1 MKIRRKPNSLKA
13 KPANTA
19 EMGDRDCV
27 AYWEPPALSE
37 PFGWRALPVRHIR
50 PKHRMRASVA
60 ALCMAGAI
68 TAAGIPAPSVAQVIE
83 VGGGAGAPAATGNG
97 GAGGGNNG
105 GGAGGGVGSI
115 AGLAGTL
122 QQGGDGA
129 SATQCAITPS
139 RPGCGGKTRIINA
152 PISGF
157 VTGGSGMQGGAGVG
171 GGGGG
176 AGAVI
181 TSGDLVLGPPGSAV
195 LRGGA
200 GGASGSAGA
209 GGGGAGLVF
218 MGGVLI
224 DDGNHIYGG
233 TGGSGTA
240 TAAGGGGGAGV
251 FFQGKTFTFNAEG
264 TYIVRGGDGGQ
275 SGGNGG
281 AGVVASSD
289 GATITNISN
298 SIGTGFNGGTGAA
311 GAGSIPDGSGGD
323 GIDIYGSNNTLINR
337 GLINPGASA
346 GSAALA
352 IGVHVHGDGNTV
364 IDANGGDLEGGWRL
378 TDPTQAAPGGVA
390 VRFDGNAN
398 TLELQAGSI
407 VDGKVI
413 AAGGGNILA
422 LGGPADGTFD
432 LSKIVASLDN
442 TSSAEQYQGFAVYEK
457 TGLGT
462 WTVTGRVG
470 DSHPWA
476 IEQSTLK
483 LGATGDL
490 SPASNIGV
498 DATFDVSGVT
508 ASSTAIQ
515 SLSGASTGTVVL
527 GNKTL
532 VITNGQGGSTPVDA
546 GNFAGNVSGAGGVEM
561 AGGTQVFSGINTY
574 EGGTLLRGGTLSV
587 STDANLGTGA
597 LAFNGGT
604 LENTA
609 AFQSSRAIALNSG
622 GGTLQTNAALT
633 LAGTISGA
641 GGLSKTGSGTLTLTG
656 AGTYSGPTTISGG
669 TLAIGN
675 GFDSSFVSDI
685 VDNATLQFNDSR
697 AFSYGGAISGGGSIV
712 QSGAGVVTLSGN
724 SGSFT
729 GATTVNAG
737 TLSVDGTLGGAVTVN
752 GGALKGTGTIA
763 GNTTVGAGT
772 LAGRQGDVLN
782 FGGNLALSSNSSVNA
797 SLGTPDGSAGLFNVA
812 GNLTLAGA
820 LNVTDLGGFGPGLYR
835 LFDYA
840 GNLTNNGLQVNRVPA
855 GISTSDLSVQT
866 SIAHQ
871 VNLVNTG
878 GAAVNFWDG
887 GNAAN
892 HNNGA
897 VDGGN
902 GIWNTANDNWT
913 NASGAINA
921 PWQAGQFAV
930 FAAQAGTVT
939 VDDSAGAVSVA
950 GMQFATDG
958 YRLEGDAITL
968 ADPQTIIRV
977 GTGGD
982 AFSRGITAT
991 IAAPLTGSGGLEK
1004 TDNGTIVLSGA
1015 NSYTGG
1021 TLVEGGTLSIASD
1034 ANLGAASGALTLDGG
1049 TLESTAKFG
1058 SARSVTLGANSGEL
1072 KTDADLALTGVI
1084 GGAGGLLK
1092 SGNGTLT
1099 LTGNNTYSGG
1109 TGIAAGALQL
1119 GNGGTSGSIAGDI
1132 DDDAQLILNR
1142 SDVWTLVS
1150 AISGSGSVTQAG
1162 SGTVV
1167 LTGDSSYQGGTTIS
1181 AGTLQLGDGGTSGS
1195 IAGDVIDNGTLA
1207 FNRSD
1212 AIVFDGKI
1220 SGNGSVK
1227 QIGSGVTDLTG
1238 DSSAFAGTTTV
1249 SNGTLAVDGT
1259 LGGTLSV
1266 LAGGTLAGTGTVGTT
1281 TVAAGGVMAPG
1292 HSPGTLH
1299 VNGDLTFDAGST
1311 YAVDITPN
1319 QTGDLIAASGKATI
1333 NGGTVEAVK
1342 AGGVYTPGSQ
1352 WTIVSANGGVAGRFD
1367 GLTQNLPFVD
1377 LSLAYDPN
1385 HVYIDSAR
1393 NNNSFCSAALTPNQ
1407 CATGDGVESLGQG
1420 NALYNALAA
1429 APDDATA
1436 SRALDALSGDTYASH
1451 KSAMIN
1457 DSRIP
1462 RDAAVARMRVAFD
1475 DVGAAT
1481 ATQVASTDETFLPLA
1496 AGAKR
1501 VAFWA
1506 QGVGA
1511 WNQWDSDGNAA
1522 TYSRSVGGLFVG
1534 ADVPVMQNWRV
1545 GVMAGASN
1553 SRFDVGARDASGSI
1567 VNGDLALY
1575 AGSQWGPLGLRFGLG
1590 YTWHDIDTHR
1600 SIAFPGFA
1608 ADLNSHYGA
1617 QTMQGFG
1624 EVAYRLFFPAL
1635 TLEPFIDLATINLH
1649 TNGFTE
1655 TGTGGAAALTSPAS
1669 TSNVTFSTIGVRGE
1683 KAYVFHGWKTT
1694 VHATLGWRHAAGD
1707 TTPLS
1712 SFTFPGGSAFTI
1724 AGVPIARDAA
1734 SVDAGIDVA
1743 LSRAVT
1749 LSIGYSGQY
1758 AHHATDYGAQAKLM
1772 VAF

>member
-1 MKIRRKPNSLKA
+1 
-13 KPANTA
+13 
-19 EMGDRDCV
+19 
-27 AYWEPPALSE
+27 
-37 PFGWRALPVRHIR
+37 
-50 PKHRMRASVA
+50 
-60 ALCMAGAI
+60 MAGAI
-68 TAAGIPAPSVAQVIE
+68 TAAGIPAPCVAQVLE
-83 VGGGAGAPAATGNG
+83 VGGGAGASAATGNG

-105 GGAGGGVGSI
+105 GGAGGSVGSI

-129 SATQCAITPS
+129 NATQCAITPS
-139 RPGCGGKTRIINA
+139 GSGCGGKTQIINA

-157 VTGGSGMQGGAGVG
+157 VTGGSGMHGGAGVG

-176 AGAVI
+176 AAAVI
-181 TSGDLVLGPPGSAV
+181 TSGDLVLGPPGSTV

-200 GGASGSAGA
+200 GGANGSTGA
-209 GGGGAGLVF
+209 GGGGAALVF
-218 MGGVLI
+218 IGGVLI

-240 TAAGGGGGAGV
+240 TSAGGGGGAGL

-281 AGVVASSD
+281 AGVVGSSD

-298 SIGTGFNGGTGAA
+298 GIGTGFNGGTGAA
-311 GAGSIPDGSGGD
+311 GAGTIPDGSGGD

-352 IGVHVHGDGNTV
+352 TGVHVHGDGNNV
-364 IDANGGDLEGGWRL
+364 IAANGGDLEGGWRS

-390 VRFDGNAN
+390 VRFDGNGN
-398 TLELQAGSI
+398 TLELQAGAI

-432 LSKIVASLDN
+432 LTKIVSSLDN
-442 TSSAEQYQGFAVYEK
+442 TNGAEQYQGFAVYEK

-483 LGATGDL
+483 LGANGDL
-490 SPASNIGV
+490 SSASDVSV

-508 ASSTAIQ
+508 AGSTAIQ
-515 SLSGASTGTVVL
+515 SLSGASTGTVAL

-546 GNFAGNVSGAGGVEM
+546 GNFAGNVSGAGGVQIT
-561 AGGTQVFSGINTY
+561 GGTQVFSGINTY
-574 EGGTLLRGGTLSV
+574 AGGTLLTGGTLSV
-587 STDANLGTGA
+587 STGANLGTGA
-597 LAFNGGT
+597 LSFNGGA
-604 LENTA
+604 LENTGT
-609 AFQSSRAIALNSG
+609 FRSSRAIALNGG
-622 GGTLQTNAALT
+622 GGTFQTDAALT
-633 LAGTISGA
+633 LAGTISGP
-641 GGLSKTGSGTLTLTG
+641 GGLTKTGAGALTLTG
-656 AGTYSGPTTISGG
+656 AGTYSGPTTISSGAF
-669 TLAIGN
+669 TIGD
-675 GFDSSFVSDI
+675 GFDSSFVSNI
-685 VDNATLQFNDSR
+685 VDNAALQFNDSQ
-697 AFSYGGAISGGGSIV
+697 AFSYGGAISGAGSIV
-712 QSGAGVVTLSGN
+712 QSGAGTVTLSGN
-724 SGSFT
+724 SGSFS
-729 GATTVNAG
+729 GSTTVNAG

-752 GGALKGTGTIA
+752 GGTLKGTGTLA
-763 GNTTVGAGT
+763 GDTTVGAGT
-772 LAGRQGDVLN
+772 LSGRQGDVLD
-782 FGGNLALSSNSSVNA
+782 FGGNLTLSSASSVNA
-797 SLGTPDGSAGLFNVA
+797 SLGAPDGSAGLFNVA

-835 LFDYA
+835 LFDYT
-840 GNLTNNGLQVNRVPA
+840 GNLTDNGLQVNRVPA
-855 GISTSDLSVQT
+855 GIGASDLSVQT
-866 SIAHQ
+866 SIAHE

-878 GAAVNFWDG
+878 GAAVDFWDG

-897 VDGGN
+897 VDGGS
-902 GIWNTANDNWT
+902 GVWNTANDNWT
-913 NASGAINA
+913 NASGALNA
-921 PWQAGQFAV
+921 PWQAGQFAI
-930 FAAQAGTVT
+930 FAGQAGTVT
-939 VDDSAGAVSVA
+939 VDDTAGSVSVA

-958 YRLEGDAITL
+958 YQIDGGAIAL
-968 ADPQTIIRV
+968 ANPQTIIRV
-977 GTGGD
+977 GTGGG

-1004 TDNGTIVLSGA
+1004 TDNGTLVLSGA
-1015 NSYTGG
+1015 NTYTGG
-1021 TLVEGGTLSIASD
+1021 TFVEGGTLSVGSD
-1034 ANLGAASGALTLDGG
+1034 ANLGASSGALTLDGG
-1049 TLESTAKFG
+1049 TLETTAKFS
-1058 SARSVTLGANSGEL
+1058 SARNVTLGAASGEM
-1072 KTDADLALTGVI
+1072 KTDADLALAGAI

-1092 SGNGTLT
+1092 SGSGTLT
-1099 LTGNNTYSGG
+1099 LSGNGTYTGG
-1109 TGIAAGALQL
+1109 TAISAGTLQL
-1119 GNGGTSGSIAGDI
+1119 GDGGTSGSIAGDI
-1132 DDDAQLILNR
+1132 DDDARLVLDR
-1142 SDVWTLVS
+1142 SDVWTLAG

-1162 SGTVV
+1162 TGTVV
-1167 LTGDSSYQGGTTIS
+1167 LTADSSYQGGTTIS
-1181 AGTLQLGDGGTSGS
+1181 AGTLQLGDGGASGS
-1195 IAGDVIDNGTLA
+1195 IAGDVVDNGTLA

-1212 AIVFDGKI
+1212 AVVFDGKI
-1220 SGNGSVK
+1220 SGNGNVK
-1227 QIGSGVTDLTG
+1227 QIGSGLTDLTG
-1238 DSSAFAGTTTV
+1238 DSSAFTGATTV

-1266 LAGGTLAGTGTVGTT
+1266 LAGGTLAGTGAVGTT

-1311 YAVDITPN
+1311 YAVDIAPD
-1319 QTGDLIAASGKATI
+1319 QTGDLIAGSGKVTI
-1333 NGGTVEAVK
+1333 KGGTVQAVK

-1352 WTIVSANGGVAGRFD
+1352 WTIISANGGVAGSFD
-1367 GLTQNLPFVD
+1367 ALTQNLPFVD
-1377 LSLAYDPN
+1377 LSLAYDPT
-1385 HVYIDSAR
+1385 HVYIASAR
-1393 NNNSFCSAALTPNQ
+1393 NNASFCSVALTPNE
-1407 CATGDGVESLGQG
+1407 CATGDGVESLRQG
-1420 NALYNALAA
+1420 NALYDALAA

-1436 SRALDALSGDTYASH
+1436 RRALDALSGDTYASH

-1462 RDAAVARMRVAFD
+1462 REAAVARMRAAFD
-1475 DVGAAT
+1475 DVDAAM
-1481 ATQVASTDETFLPLA
+1481 ATQVASTDDGFLPLT

-1506 QGVGA
+1506 QGVGG
-1511 WNQWDSDGNAA
+1511 WNQWDGDGNAA
-1522 TYSRSVGGLFVG
+1522 TYSRSAGGLFIG
-1534 ADVPVMQNWRV
+1534 ADVPVMQNWRI
-1545 GVMAGASN
+1545 GAMAGASD
-1553 SRFDVGARDASGSI
+1553 SRFNVDARNASGSI

-1600 SIAFPGFA
+1600 AIAFPGFA
-1608 ADLNSHYGA
+1608 ADLSSHYGA

-1624 EVAYRLFFPAL
+1624 EVAYRLVFPAL
-1635 TLEPFIDLATINLH
+1635 TLEPFIDLATINWH

-1683 KAYVFHGWKTT
+1683 KAYVFHGWKTS

-1707 TTPLS
+1707 TRPLS

-1734 SVDAGIDVA
+1734 SVDAGVDVA

-1758 AHHATDYGAQAKLM
+1758 AHHATDYGAQARLM